1 MSKPTHPSPTTSA
14 YVTETM
20 ALLGDQDPL
29 VVLAHTPDYIL
40 ERVEELDEEQFHIPE
55 APGKWSLA
63 QVFAHLADTEIAFG
77 WRARLVLTQ
86 DNAPIHGFD
95 EGLWMT
101 RFDGA
106 NADPEQALD
115 TFLTLRDW
123 NMRVWQCATAADL
136 ARVGIH
142 SERGAETFDTL
153 RRMVAGHDLRH
164 RRQVDRIV
172 AGLA

>member
-1 MSKPTHPSPTTSA
+1 MSKPTHPSPALPA
-14 YVTETM
+14 YVAETM
-20 ALLGDQDPL
+20 ALLGDSDPL
-29 VVLAHTPDYIL
+29 VVLAETPDYIL
-40 ERVEELDEEQFHIPE
+40 ARVEQLDEAQFHLPE

-86 DNAPIHGFD
+86 DNPPIQGFD
-95 EGLWMT
+95 ETIWMI

-123 NMRVWQCATAADL
+123 NMRVWQSASTADL
-136 ARVGIH
+136 SRMGIH
-142 SERGAETFDTL
+142 SERGPESFDTL
-153 RRMVAGHDLRH
+153 RRMAAGHDLRH

-172 AGLA
+172 AGLS

>member
-1 MSKPTHPSPTTSA
+1 MSHPSHPAPSTSA
-14 YVTETM
+14 YVTETL
-20 ALLGDQDPL
+20 ALLGDRDPL
-29 VVLAHTPDYIL
+29 VVLAETPDFIL
-40 ERVEELDEEQFHIPE
+40 GLVEELDEEQFHVPE
-55 APGKWSLA
+55 AEGKWSLA

-86 DNAPIHGFD
+86 ESAPLHGFD
-95 EGLWMT
+95 EGAWMT

-123 NMRVWQCATAADL
+123 NMRVWQSATAADL
-136 ARVGIH
+136 SRTGMH
-142 SERGAETFDTL
+142 SERGPESFDTL

-164 RRQVDRIV
+164 RRQVERIV
-172 AGLA
+172 AGLI